1 MWFWPSAA
9 AAVAA
14 PGISAGAGAGISAG
28 DDAGATGARV
38 SAGAVNDPT
47 RSFHL

>member
-9 AAVAA
+9 AAA
-14 PGISAGAGAGISAG
+14 PGISAGA
-28 DDAGATGARV
+28 DAGATGARV